1 MKERAPFG
9 AIIGD
14 FFPCGGIDVERF
26 HVTLAG
32 VFKAKGR
39 TTAVA
44 FTFCELSVQYILWD
58 PPIFHSTYVT
68 ESTKP
73 ILTERGV
80 HSCQASAFQDY
91 FVLDLML
98 PRYA

>member
-14 FFPCGGIDVERF
+14 FFPLGGIDVERF

-39 TTAVA
+39 TADVA
-44 FTFCELSVQYILWD
+44 FALYELFSVYAIL
-58 PPIFHSTYVT
+58 
-68 ESTKP
+68 E
-73 ILTERGV
+73 E
-80 HSCQASAFQDY
+80 
-91 FVLDLML
+91 
-98 PRYA
+98 